1 MLIDKL
7 KQKLSDRFVRN
18 VGWMGGAELV
28 NRVFRLGTT
37 VILARFLSPHDYGLA
52 AIVLTVKE
60 IAFVFTLKSGI
71 GNKLV
76 QVPEED
82 LEVLSNTSYWLNW
95 LLCIFL
101 FVFQCLAAFPLAWFY
116 QDNSLIL
123 PICVIAI
130 SHLLMPGYAI
140 QTALIQRE
148 NRLNI
153 TALGNALQSMAS
165 NIITMVL
172 ALCGWGMW
180 AIVLPTVLGT
190 PFVWMYVAR
199 KYHPWRAKKSFSL
212 ERWQEIFHFGKNVLG
227 IDLLDKLRSNLDYMI
242 IGRFLGVE
250 ALGLYFFAFNAGL
263 GISLNVINVMIWP
276 LLPHLCAA
284 RANWQE
290 FRQKYFSSIKTIA
303 LIIMPLV
310 ILQSSLAPIY
320 VPIVFGDK
328 WIKGIPI
335 LILICLSAIPRPFEK
350 AASALLIA
358 VDRTDIDLKWNVIF
372 TVIFALLV
380 LAAVNL
386 GWGILGV
393 ALTVLIIHLI
403 AMPLYSLW
411 ATRYVFA
418 HKKSY

>member
-1 MLIDKL
+1 MKCD
-7 KQKLSDRFVRN
+7 SCCNF
-18 VGWMGGAELV
+18 
-28 NRVFRLGTT
+28 F
-37 VILARFLSPHDYGLA
+37 HA
-52 AIVLTVKE
+52 A
-60 IAFVFTLKSGI
+60 
-71 GNKLV
+71 
-76 QVPEED
+76 
-82 LEVLSNTSYWLNW
+82 
-95 LLCIFL
+95 
-101 FVFQCLAAFPLAWFY
+101 
-116 QDNSLIL
+116 
-123 PICVIAI
+123 
-130 SHLLMPGYAI
+130 
-140 QTALIQRE
+140 
-148 NRLNI
+148 
-153 TALGNALQSMAS
+153 
-165 NIITMVL
+165 
-172 ALCGWGMW
+172 
-180 AIVLPTVLGT
+180 
-190 PFVWMYVAR
+190 
-199 KYHPWRAKKSFSL
+199 
-212 ERWQEIFHFGKNVLG
+212 
-227 IDLLDKLRSNLDYMI
+227 
-242 IGRFLGVE
+242 
-250 ALGLYFFAFNAGL
+250 
-263 GISLNVINVMIWP
+263 
-276 LLPHLCAA
+276 
-284 RANWQE
+284 

-310 ILQSSLAPIY
+310 ILQSSFAPIY